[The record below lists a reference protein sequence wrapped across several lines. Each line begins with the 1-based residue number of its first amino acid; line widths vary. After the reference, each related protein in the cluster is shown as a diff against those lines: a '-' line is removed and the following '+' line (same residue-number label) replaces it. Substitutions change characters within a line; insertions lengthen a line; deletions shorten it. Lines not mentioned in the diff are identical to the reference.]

1 MKKLI
6 LLLCACL
13 SFVSKAVTFDVDGL
27 RYEILSQE
35 DQTVE
40 LAIKPKSISYPTYS
54 TYSGDITIPSEV
66 VFNGRA
72 YKVVAIGNHAFSNCY
87 SLGEISIPQ
96 SVESIGFGSF
106 SYSNISEIVL
116 PGNLKSIGAAAF
128 RDSDIKEIII
138 PESVKEIESTVFA
151 NCRNLQ
157 KVQILTNQIDGI
169 PDNTFDS
176 CSSLK
181 EVNIPSSVKYLGRH
195 AFALT
200 RSLERLEIPS
210 SCTEIGSYCFY
221 YSGLTYIE
229 IPDGVTELKG
239 EMFANCSNLEVV
251 DLPQTLSNFDKKA
264 FYGCSKLK
272 AINIPNGITEISSE
286 CFSYCISLSEVVF
299 PNTLKRINSKAFLNC
314 SSLKR
319 ICIPEGT
326 TLVDSEAFYGCYISE
341 LSLPSTLQKVGG
353 WAFGISE
360 LQELIL
366 PEALTEIGSYAFDD
380 CVIRKVLCMSLIPI
394 NCEENVFN
402 NDTYIYGTLNV
413 PEGCLAL
420 YKEAKPWNSFFN
432 IVEYENS
439 SIENVMQGN
448 CDYII
453 DGNKIIFDDNCH
465 ITVYDMKGNQIGYSV
480 SGCFIFPQKG
490 IYIICIPNIKPFKVC
505 I

>member
-6 LLLCACL
+6 FLLGICL
-13 SFVSKAVTFDVDGL
+13 SFYAKAVTFDVDGL
-27 RYEILSQE
+27 RFEILSQ
-35 DQTVE
+35 DNQTVE

-54 TYSGDITIPSEV
+54 TYSGDINIPSEV
-66 VFNGRA
+66 VFNGRT
-72 YKVVAIGNHAFSNCY
+72 YKVVAIGDHAFSECT
-87 SLGEISIPQ
+87 SLGNIIIPQ
-96 SVESIGFGSF
+96 SVESIGFGAF
-106 SYSNISEIVL
+106 SYSNISEISL
-116 PGNLKSIGAAAF
+116 PDNLKSIGAAAF

-138 PESVKEIESTVFA
+138 PESVKDIETTIFA
-151 NCRNLQ
+151 NCRKLQ
-157 KVQILTNQIDGI
+157 KVQILTKQIDGI
-169 PDNTFDS
+169 PDNTFDG

-181 EVNIPSSVKYLGRH
+181 EVNLPSSVKYLGKS
-195 AFALT
+195 AFYDT
-200 RSLERLEIPS
+200 QSLEQLDIPS
-210 SCTEIGSYCFY
+210 SCTEIGSNCFY
-221 YSGLTYIE
+221 YSGLTYIK

-239 EMFANCSNLEVV
+239 EMFANCNNLETV

-272 AINIPNGITEISSE
+272 VINIPNGITEISSQ
-286 CFSYCISLSEVVF
+286 CFSYCISLAEVIF
-299 PNTLKRINSKAFLNC
+299 PNTLKCINTDAFSNC

-326 TLVDSEAFYGCYISE
+326 TLVDSQAFYGCYISE

-380 CVIRKVLCMSLIPI
+380 CIIPKVVCMGSIPI
-394 NCEENVFN
+394 ECEENVFN
-402 NDTYIYGTLNV
+402 NDTYLYGTLYV
-413 PEGCLAL
+413 PDGCAAS
-420 YKEAKPWNSFFN
+420 YKTSKPWNSFFN
-432 IVEYENS
+432 ICENENS
-439 SIENVMQGN
+439 SIENVMQGTCN
-448 CDYII
+448 YII
-453 DGNKIIFDDNCH
+453 NGTKIIFDNNCN
-465 ITVYDMKGNQIGYSV
+465 ITVYDMQGNKIGNSM

>member
-6 LLLCACL
+6 FLLGICL
-13 SFVSKAVTFDVDGL
+13 SFYAKAVTFDVDGL
-27 RYEILSQE
+27 RFEILSQ
-35 DQTVE
+35 DNQTVE

-54 TYSGDITIPSEV
+54 TYSGDINIPSEV
-66 VFNGRA
+66 VFNGRT
-72 YKVVAIGNHAFSNCY
+72 YKVVAIGDHAFSECY
-87 SLGEISIPQ
+87 SLGEIFIPQ

-138 PESVKEIESTVFA
+138 PESVKDIETTIFA
-151 NCRNLQ
+151 NCRKLQ
-157 KVQILTNQIDGI
+157 KVQILTKQIDGI
-169 PDNTFDS
+169 PDNTFDG

-181 EVNIPSSVKYLGRH
+181 EVNLPSSVKYLGKS
-195 AFALT
+195 AFYDT
-200 RSLERLEIPS
+200 QSLEQLDIPS
-210 SCTEIGSYCFY
+210 SCTEIGSNCFY
-221 YSGLTYIE
+221 YSGLTYIK

-239 EMFANCSNLEVV
+239 EMFANCNNLETV

-272 AINIPNGITEISSE
+272 VINIPNGITEISSQ
-286 CFSYCISLSEVVF
+286 CFSYCISLAEVIF
-299 PNTLKRINSKAFLNC
+299 PNTLKCINTDAFSNC

-326 TLVDSEAFYGCYISE
+326 TLVDSQAFYGCYISE
-341 LSLPSTLQKVGG
+341 LSLPSTLQKIGG

-380 CVIRKVLCMSLIPI
+380 CIIPKVVCMGSIPI
-394 NCEENVFN
+394 ECEENVFN
-402 NDTYIYGTLNV
+402 NDTYLYGTLYV
-413 PEGCLAL
+413 PDGCAAS
-420 YKEAKPWNSFFN
+420 YKTSKPWNSFFN
-432 IVEYENS
+432 ICENENS
-439 SIENVMQGN
+439 SIENVMQGTCN
-448 CDYII
+448 YII
-453 DGNKIIFDDNCH
+453 NGTKIIFDNNCN
-465 ITVYDMKGNQIGYSV
+465 ITVYDMQGNKIGNSM
-480 SGCFIFPQKG
+480 SGCFTFPQKG
-490 IYIICIPNIKPFKVC
+490 IYIICIPGVKPFKVR

>member
-6 LLLCACL
+6 FLLGICL
-13 SFVSKAVTFDVDGL
+13 SFYAKAVTFDVDGL
-27 RYEILSQE
+27 RFEILSQ
-35 DQTVE
+35 DNQTVE

-54 TYSGDITIPSEV
+54 TYSGDINIPSEV
-66 VFNGRA
+66 VFNGRT
-72 YKVVAIGNHAFSNCY
+72 YKVVAIGDHAFSECT
-87 SLGEISIPQ
+87 SLGNIIIPQ
-96 SVESIGFGSF
+96 SVESIGFGAF
-106 SYSNISEIVL
+106 SYSNISEISL
-116 PGNLKSIGAAAF
+116 PDNLKSIGAAAF

-138 PESVKEIESTVFA
+138 PESVKDIETTIFA
-151 NCRNLQ
+151 NCRKLQ
-157 KVQILTNQIDGI
+157 KVQILTKQIDGI
-169 PDNTFDS
+169 PDNTFDG

-181 EVNIPSSVKYLGRH
+181 EVNLPSSVKYLGKS
-195 AFALT
+195 AFYDT
-200 RSLERLEIPS
+200 QSLEQLDIPS
-210 SCTEIGSYCFY
+210 SCTEIGSNCFY

-402 NDTYIYGTLNV
+402 NDTYLYGTLNV

-465 ITVYDMKGNQIGYSV
+465 ITVYDMQGNKIGNSM
-480 SGCFIFPQKG
+480 SGCFTFPQKG
-490 IYIICIPNIKPFKVC
+490 IYIICIPGVKPFKVR

>member
-6 LLLCACL
+6 FLLGICL
-13 SFVSKAVTFDVDGL
+13 SFYAKAVTFDVDGL
-27 RYEILSQE
+27 RFEILSQ
-35 DQTVE
+35 DNQTVE

-54 TYSGDITIPSEV
+54 TYSGDINIPSEV
-66 VFNGRA
+66 VFNGRT
-72 YKVVAIGNHAFSNCY
+72 YKVVAIGDHAFSECT
-87 SLGEISIPQ
+87 SLGNIIIPQ
-96 SVESIGFGSF
+96 SVESIGFGAF
-106 SYSNISEIVL
+106 SYSNISEIGL
-116 PGNLKSIGAAAF
+116 PDNLKSIGAAAF

-138 PESVKEIESTVFA
+138 PESVKDIETTIFA
-151 NCRNLQ
+151 NCRKLQ
-157 KVQILTNQIDGI
+157 KVQILTKQIDGI
-169 PDNTFDS
+169 PDNTFDG

-181 EVNIPSSVKYLGRH
+181 EVNLPSSVKYLGKS
-195 AFALT
+195 AFYDT
-200 RSLERLEIPS
+200 QSLEQLDIPS
-210 SCTEIGSYCFY
+210 SCTEIGSNCFY
-221 YSGLTYIE
+221 YSGLTYIK

-239 EMFANCSNLEVV
+239 EMFANCNNLETV

-402 NDTYIYGTLNV
+402 NDTYLYGTLNV

-439 SIENVMQGN
+439 SIENVMQGTCN
-448 CDYII
+448 YII
-453 DGNKIIFDDNCH
+453 NGTKIIFDNNCN
-465 ITVYDMKGNQIGYSV
+465 ITVYDMQGNKIGNSM
-480 SGCFIFPQKG
+480 SGCFTFPQKG
-490 IYIICIPNIKPFKVC
+490 IYIICIPGVKPFKVR

>member
-1 MKKLI
+1 M
-6 LLLCACL
+6 
-13 SFVSKAVTFDVDGL
+13 
-27 RYEILSQE
+27 
-35 DQTVE
+35 
-40 LAIKPKSISYPTYS
+40 
-54 TYSGDITIPSEV
+54 
-66 VFNGRA
+66 
-72 YKVVAIGNHAFSNCY
+72 
-87 SLGEISIPQ
+87 
-96 SVESIGFGSF
+96 
-106 SYSNISEIVL
+106 
-116 PGNLKSIGAAAF
+116 
-128 RDSDIKEIII
+128 
-138 PESVKEIESTVFA
+138 
-151 NCRNLQ
+151 
-157 KVQILTNQIDGI
+157 
-169 PDNTFDS
+169 
-176 CSSLK
+176 
-181 EVNIPSSVKYLGRH
+181 GRH

-210 SCTEIGSYCFY
+210 SCTEIGSNCFY
-221 YSGLTYIE
+221 YSGLTYIK

-239 EMFANCSNLEVV
+239 EMFANCNNLETV

-380 CVIRKVLCMSLIPI
+380 CIIPKVVCMGSIPI
-394 NCEENVFN
+394 ECEENVFN
-402 NDTYIYGTLNV
+402 NGTYLYGTLYV
-413 PEGCLAL
+413 PDGCAAS
-420 YKEAKPWNSFFN
+420 YKTSKPWNSFFN
-432 IVEYENS
+432 ICENENS
-439 SIENVMQGN
+439 SIENVMQGTCN
-448 CDYII
+448 YII
-453 DGNKIIFDDNCH
+453 NGTKIIFDNNCN
-465 ITVYDMKGNQIGYSV
+465 ITVYDMQGNKIGNSM
-480 SGCFIFPQKG
+480 SGCFTFPQKG
-490 IYIICIPNIKPFKVC
+490 IYIICIPGVKPFKVR